1 MKKINTSSVT
11 STVRQPFLGRS
22 VTHLVES
29 IKEGDDSIVKGT
41 IQDTTLATILWG
53 LTNSTP
59 GGATYTLTAGAIY
72 FGGEV
77 YQVDAQTVTVT
88 GVNRLVG
95 TITTTYQ
102 SGDPVTLSDSSTANV
117 HEIRKIVFSDAAA
130 GSGSF
135 DFGTIA
141 GVYSSA
147 ILIIDNLKDVPIIT
161 SASPLAATAITV
173 STVSG
178 GPWTY
183 NTDVYR
189 YTYYILHNILHL
201 SFKITFTVTGGAV
214 IDKIRIPLPLGIT
227 KTTARLEAYSMRGTF
242 SFIAVGGTTD
252 YAVGYINEID
262 DGTEGQ
268 RLVCIRNDGAKN
280 ITSSTVATELRG
292 QISFPLA

>member
-1 MKKINTSSVT
+1 MKKINTSNVT

-29 IKEGDDSIVKGT
+29 IKEGDDSIIQGV
-41 IQDTTLATILWG
+41 IQDTSLATILWG

-59 GGATYTLTAGAIY
+59 GGATYTLSAGGIY
-72 FGGEV
+72 LGGEV

-88 GVNRLVG
+88 GANRLVG

-117 HEIRKIVFSDAAA
+117 HEIRKIVFSDAAS

-147 ILIIDNLKDVPIIT
+147 ILIVNNLKDAPVIQ
-161 SASPLAATAITV
+161 SASPLAATVITV
-173 STVSG
+173 SQVSG
-178 GPWTY
+178 GWVY
-183 NTDVYR
+183 NTDVYA
-189 YTYYILHNILHL
+189 YSYYILHNICHL
-201 SFKITFTVTGGAV
+201 SFKITFIVSTGGV
-214 IDKIRIPLPLGIT
+214 IDKIRIPLPLGLT
-227 KTTARLEAYSMRGTF
+227 KATTGGETYSQRGAF
-242 SFIAVGGTTD
+242 WWKAVGGTTD
-252 YAVGYINEID
+252 YTSGYINAND

-268 RLVCIRNDGAKN
+268 RLVCIRNDSTKD
-280 ITSSTVATELRG
+280 ITASTVATELRG
-292 QISFPLA
+292 FISFPLA

>member
-1 MKKINTSSVT
+1 MKKINTSNVT

-29 IKEGDDSIVKGT
+29 IKEGDDSIIQGV

-59 GGATYTLTAGAIY
+59 GGATYTLSAGAIY

-88 GVNRLVG
+88 GANGLVG

-117 HEIRKIVFSDAAA
+117 HEIRKIVFSDAAS

-147 ILIIDNLKDVPIIT
+147 ILIINNLKDAPVIQT
-161 SASPLAATAITV
+161 ASPLAATAITV
-173 STVSG
+173 SQVSG
-178 GPWTY
+178 GWVY
-183 NTDVYR
+183 NTDVYA
-189 YTYYILHNILHL
+189 YSYYILHNICHL
-201 SFKITFTVTGGAV
+201 SFKITFTVSTGGV
-214 IDKIRIPLPLGIT
+214 IDKIRIPLPLGLA
-227 KTTARLEAYSMRGTF
+227 KATTGGEAYSQRG
-242 SFIAVGGTTD
+242 SFWWKAVGGTTD
-252 YAVGYINEID
+252 YTSGFINAND

-268 RLVCIRNDGAKN
+268 RLVCIRNDSTKD
-280 ITSSTVATELRG
+280 ITASTVATELRG
-292 QISFPLA
+292 FISFPLA

>member
-1 MKKINTSSVT
+1 MKKIDTSNVT

-29 IKEGDDSIVKGT
+29 IKEGDDSIIQGV
-41 IQDTTLATILWG
+41 IQDTSLATILWG

-59 GGATYTLTAGAIY
+59 GGATYTLSAGGIY

-88 GVNRLVG
+88 GANRLVG

-102 SGDPVTLSDSSTANV
+102 SGDPVTLSDISTANV

-147 ILIIDNLKDVPIIT
+147 ILIINNLKDVPVIQT
-161 SASPLAATAITV
+161 ASPLAATAITV

-183 NTDVYR
+183 NTDVYA
-189 YTYYILHNILHL
+189 YSYYILHNICHL

-214 IDKIRIPLPLGIT
+214 IDKIRIPLPLGLT
-227 KTTARLEAYSMRGTF
+227 KATTGAETYSQRGAF
-242 SFIAVGGTTD
+242 WWKAVGGTTD
-252 YAVGYINEID
+252 YTSGYVNAND

-268 RLVCIRNDGAKN
+268 RLVCIRNDSAVN
-280 ITSSTVATELRG
+280 ITSSTVATVLIG
-292 QISFPLA
+292 HISFPLA